1 MRCAMYPP
9 PPGSAPG
16 YQNAH
21 HCRPRYT
28 VNVITGRAHIA
39 WKEKG
44 REKSGKKAVGA
55 AAEGPAA
62 ARNAS
67 SFARMACIQATGS
80 DASPAMPKTMTIYS
94 TTRQRRV

>member
-39 WKEKG
+39 WKVKG
-44 REKSGKKAVGA
+44 REKSGKKAVGSA
-55 AAEGPAA
+55 AAGPAA
-62 ARNAS
+62 ARIAAS
-67 SFARMACIQATGS
+67 FGRMGCIPPTAAIA
-80 DASPAMPKTMTIYS
+80 DHAKPMTEAIFRANLKR
-94 TTRQRRV
+94 T